1 MKIVLADLASECF
14 DESIEFGEYNEMMA
28 KIQQRVLAQIKDDQR
43 RKHFAMR
50 QALSIAIIAAVL
62 VSLLTV
68 TAYALGLFK
77 LNKNLI
83 TDDYIP
89 RGRWIERDSAG
100 QIINIQDM
108 DYPDA
113 NLFFTFD
120 VMSSPTTLSSSLD
133 GCQWKASVG
142 EKTVGTPITVTRA
155 IL

>member
-14 DESIEFGEYNEMMA
+14 DESIEFGEYNEMTA
-28 KIQQRVLAQIKDDQR
+28 KIQRRVLAQIKDDQR

-113 NLFFTFD
+113 NRTKVRSWKRQSGASLKSRN
-120 VMSSPTTLSSSLD
+120 SSITTLT
-133 GCQWKASVG
+133 GAM
-142 EKTVGTPITVTRA
+142 
-155 IL
+155 